1 MENYADLMFHEAV
14 AELQKQEGTY
24 EKYKTFYPHRR
35 QDQLSENDIAFLQD
49 RESIYIA
56 STTPDGWPYIQHR
69 GGPRGFLKVMG
80 ENRIACA
87 DYRGNQ
93 QFITMGN
100 LKGDD
105 RVSVFCMDYMN
116 RARLKIQGRA
126 TLVSRED
133 ADADLL
139 ALVDS
144 AELPAERVLVIDI
157 VAMDWNCPQY
167 IPQLLPAEV
176 VQGVVAQKLGA
187 LQAENEALKAEL
199 ETNPKLS

>member
-1 MENYADLMFHEAV
+1 MENFAELMFHDAV
-14 AELQKQEGTY
+14 TELQKAEGSFERY
-24 EKYKTFYPHRR
+24 QALYPHRR
-35 QDQLSENDIAFLQD
+35 QDRLSDDDIAFIQD

-56 STTPDGWPYIQHR
+56 SGTPDGWPYIQHR
-69 GGPRGFLKVMG
+69 GGPRGFLKVVG

-100 LKGDD
+100 LKGED
-105 RVSVFCMDYMN
+105 RVSVFCMDYLN

-133 ADADLL
+133 ADTELL

-187 LQAENEALKAEL
+187 LQAENEALKVEL
-199 ETNPKLS
+199 EGR

>member
-1 MENYADLMFHEAV
+1 MENYADLMFHGAV
-14 AELQKQEGTY
+14 AELQKAKGTY
-24 EKYKTFYPHRR
+24 EKYKTFYQHRR
-35 QDQLSENDIAFLQD
+35 QERLSEDDIAFLQD
-49 RESIYIA
+49 GESIYIA
-56 STTPDGWPYIQHR
+56 SVTPDGWPYIQHR
-69 GGPRGFLKVMG
+69 GGPRGFLKVVD

-87 DYRGNQ
+87 DYRGNR

-100 LKGDD
+100 LKGDN
-105 RVSVFCMDYMN
+105 RVSVFCMDYLN

-126 TLVSRED
+126 YLVGRED
-133 ADADLL
+133 ADAELL

-176 VQGVVAQKLGA
+176 VQGLVAQKLGA
-187 LQAENEALKAEL
+187 LQAENEALRAEL
-199 ETNPKLS
+199 AATKP

>member
-49 RESIYIA
+49 RESVYIA

-126 TLVSRED
+126 TLVGRKD
-133 ADADLL
+133 ADPELL

-144 AELPAERVLVIDI
+144 SELPVERVLVIDI
-157 VAMDWNCPQY
+157 VAMDWNCPKY
-167 IPQLLPAEV
+167 IPQLLPSEV
-176 VQGVVAQKLGA
+176 VQRVVAEKLGA
-187 LQAENEALKAEL
+187 LQAENEALRAEL
-199 ETNPKLS
+199 SRK